1 MVVEN
6 PLALQYI
13 LPGDVF
19 FLQADRADFSAL
31 APTETVEIITVAE
44 PKIEEAKPAPQP
56 VIAETI
62 PAIPAITPVV
72 SITPTAPPEQA
83 PAPAQSAPVAGFKY
97 AGGYQKNF
105 LVFVHYPQHD
115 IMDAAHQSALE
126 ATIKR
131 KDLSLDDIA
140 IFNMG
145 KHPGET
151 LKAIGGFFKPQ
162 KMLFLGAD
170 ALPGGWNAPA
180 FNQLIKMSKCD
191 VLYTYSFTEMM
202 ANRELAKAFWEQM
215 KAL

>member
-19 FLQADRADFSAL
+19 FLQSDRADLSA
-31 APTETVEIITVAE
+31 AMPSPVTEAMAAIEPVAAEIIAT
-44 PKIEEAKPAPQP
+44 PQAPDS
-56 VIAETI
+56 I
-62 PAIPAITPVV
+62 PAIPNIPPVV
-72 SITPTAPPEQA
+72 NTAPPTPQVQT
-83 PAPAQSAPVAGFKY
+83 PAPVQQTPFAGFKY

-115 IMDAAHQSALE
+115 IMDPAHQNALE

-131 KDLSLDDIA
+131 KDLTLNDIA
-140 IFNMG
+140 IFNLG
-145 KHPGET
+145 QHPGET

-191 VLYTYSFTEMM
+191 VLYTYSFAEMM